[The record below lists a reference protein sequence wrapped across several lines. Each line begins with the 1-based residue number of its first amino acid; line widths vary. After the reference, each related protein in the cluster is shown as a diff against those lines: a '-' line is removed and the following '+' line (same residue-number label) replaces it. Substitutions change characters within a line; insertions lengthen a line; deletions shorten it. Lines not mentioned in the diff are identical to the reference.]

1 LEIEKSGWTS
11 GGFLKLSNIR
21 ALLVGAALL
30 TPGCFAD
37 VIPISSVT
45 ASSTFSSYNVQNL
58 INGSGISGGLSDDQ
72 FENEWITNGTTT
84 GTLVFDLGAVFSLAD
99 AQVWNYNADCCGLE
113 RGVQTMTV
121 LTSLDDVTFTPLNTF
136 GLSEG
141 TGLPLAPNV
150 LDLAGA
156 SARYVEFDLTQNYG
170 DAGFI
175 GLSEVQFDSS
185 AIPEPSAA
193 FFLIGGLSVLA
204 LVRHRAARP

>member
-1 LEIEKSGWTS
+1 MSFPSHPSRPQARSVRITC
-11 GGFLKLSNIR
+11 R
-21 ALLVGAALL
+21 
-30 TPGCFAD
+30 
-37 VIPISSVT
+37 ISST
-45 ASSTFSSYNVQNL
+45 GLEFPAASPMTNSKT
-58 INGSGISGGLSDDQ
+58 NGS
-72 FENEWITNGTTT
+72 TT

-204 LVRHRAARP
+204 SVRHRAARP